1 MILGSFLFFTA
12 LVTKLTRWLAR
23 DDRATGEGYFP
34 GGVLIAGSLLLTDL
48 STEQRVGLDGLANR
62 DGLSNSAPATRTRG
76 SSAKPPAPRWC
87 GACCP
92 ARSPASLWR

>member
-48 STEQRVGLDGLANR
+48 STEQRVGLG
-62 DGLSNSAPATRTRG
+62 
-76 SSAKPPAPRWC
+76 
-87 GACCP
+87 
-92 ARSPASLWR
+92 